1 MLESII
7 VVGIVAVVAA
17 MIGRSFYRAM
27 TGNNDGCGC
36 AGNCQGCACRD
47 FAEMDQGRDTKK

>member
-1 MLESII
+1 MLEGII
-7 VVGIVAVVAA
+7 VVGVVAVVAA
-17 MIGRSFYRAM
+17 MTGRSFYRTMA
-27 TGNNDGCGC
+27 GKNDGCGC

>member
-1 MLESII
+1 MLEGII
-7 VVGIVAVVAA
+7 VIGIVAVVAA
-17 MIGRSFYRAM
+17 MTGRSFYRTI
-27 TGNNDGCGC
+27 TGKNDGCGY

>member
-1 MLESII
+1 MLENII
-7 VVGIVAVVAA
+7 VIGIVAA
-17 MIGRSFYRAM
+17 GK
-27 TGNNDGCGC
+27 NDGCGC